1 MILSEPNGH
10 LNEEGIALFAEGLLF
25 PAVYARIPAEVSR
38 HVEECMECKLKI
50 MELADIIREDDE
62 TMKQI
67 ASGIS
72 HKETHG
78 PVKDKKLKTRWML
91 WIAAAATVIV
101 LAGLYLFLKPIP
113 KSVGEKLF
121 ADNFEPYQNLIT
133 VKGAGKPLAEAM
145 YYYDLKMWD
154 SAILYFERIQPDEAD
169 TAAVMFYQANALLA
183 SGKVNEAIVLLQTV
197 EWLKD
202 DRFKPQAAWY
212 LALAYIKSGRQAEA
226 VTMLNQLTVND
237 SFYGQK
243 AGALLNELHR

>member
-1 MILSEPNGH
+1 MLLFEINGH

-38 HVEECMECKLKI
+38 HVEECMECKMKI

-67 ASGIS
+67 AFGIS

-78 PVKDKKLKTRWML
+78 PVKDEKLKTHWML

-133 VKGAGKPLAEAM
+133 VKGAGQSQTEAM

-154 SAILYFERIQPDEAD
+154 SAILYFERIQTEQAD

-183 SGKVNEAIVLLQTV
+183 SGKVNEAIVFLQTV
-197 EWLKD
+197 AWLND
-202 DRFKPQAAWY
+202 NRFKPQSEWY

-226 VTMLNQLTVND
+226 VILLKKLTVND
-237 SFYGQK
+237 SFYGKK
-243 AGALLNELHR
+243 AGTLIHELRR